1 MPPIALPYM
10 ALMALLR
17 WIAILVSAVLLVSL
31 HRHGDLGRKSLAV
44 HVFWFAVAAW
54 LQCFASSASLSA
66 MGLLLQTVLAVYL
79 ILRWR
84 FNAV

>member
-1 MPPIALPYM
+1 MPIALPYM

-17 WIAILVSAVLLVSL
+17 WVAVLISAVLLVSL
-31 HRHGDLGRKSLAV
+31 YWDGGLGRTSVTV
-44 HVFWFAVAAW
+44 HLSWFAVAAW
-54 LQCFASSASLSA
+54 LQFFAASASLSA
-66 MGLLLQTVLAVYL
+66 MGLVLQTVLAIYL